1 MKVVWMDVLSDILM
15 VDCLAVQWVDA
26 MVDKK
31 VLRMDARMD
40 VLLADWKGFS
50 RVVQLVDCWV
60 VEKVV

>member
-1 MKVVWMDVLSDILM
+1 M
-15 VDCLAVQWVDA
+15 
-26 MVDKK
+26 